1 VTPAFSNALALL
13 DTAREGAT
21 LKARCPAH
29 DDNVRSLAIKEK
41 DGKVLIKCHAGCDT
55 RDVIAAM
62 GIAMTDLFE
71 EELPSGPIEDATYD
85 YRAEDGTLLYQ
96 AVRYRPKD
104 FRLRRPLPDGRWD
117 WNLDGVDRVP
127 YHLPELATAS
137 EVFVVEGEKDADRL
151 ASHGLVATSNAGG
164 AGKWRPEWGPLFE
177 GKKVTIIPDN
187 DDAGRAHA
195 AAVQSSLEGYAKR
208 IRIIELPGVKP
219 KGDVSDWLDDH
230 TWPELLT
237 LLRPQMAPTIHDFI
251 TTAAVQA
258 TEDLYPATIPAGGL
272 VIFVGQPRSFKTM
285 AALQLMFSVASGH
298 PWLGLP
304 PARTGSAL
312 YVAEE
317 GARAK
322 VADRLH
328 TMWEEHDPLQH
339 DLRILHREGVTLTG
353 AGWER
358 VRATLD
364 EMDDPTV
371 VVLDTLAALMDGD
384 ENSVADIRTALRPI
398 QDLITDYGVT
408 VILVHHVNKTGE
420 GRMGNRMRGSSAL
433 WGACDGTLGF
443 VRKEDTHGLATDE
456 GEVRVETKDDDPRV
470 IPFVYQF
477 ETMRLLANEWPPLS
491 EGALLAEVRQRQETG
506 PVPIEDLLAHFGVHR
521 RMLVN
526 TAEAAKQHGLV
537 ETAPGYYKY
546 ESGFGY

>member
-1 VTPAFSNALALL
+1 MNPAFSNALALL
-13 DTAREGAT
+13 DTAREGST

-29 DDNVRSLAIKEK
+29 DDNVRSLAIKDFGDK
-41 DGKVLIKCHAGCDT
+41 IGLKCHAGCDT
-55 RDVIAAM
+55 RDVVAAM
-62 GIAMTDLFE
+62 GLTMSDLFD
-71 EELPSGPIEDATYD
+71 EELPSGPVEDATYD
-85 YRAEDGTLLYQ
+85 YHSAEGQLLYQ
-96 AVRYRPKD
+96 VVRYRPKD
-104 FRLRRPLPDGRWD
+104 FRVRRPAPDGWS
-117 WNLDGVDRVP
+117 WNLEGVDRVP
-127 YHLPELATAS
+127 YRLPEVMDAG
-137 EVFVVEGEKDADRL
+137 EVFIVEGEKDADRL

-164 AGKWRPEWGPLFE
+164 AGKWRAEWGPLFT

-187 DDAGRAHA
+187 DDSGRAHA

-208 IRIIELPGVKP
+208 IRIVELPGVKP

-230 TWPELLT
+230 SWPELLT
-237 LLRPQMAPTIHDFI
+237 LLRPTIAKTIDAFI
-251 TTAAVQA
+251 NEAAMTSV
-258 TEDLYPATIPAGGL
+258 EDLYPATIPAGGL

-285 AALQLMFSVASGH
+285 AALQMMFSVASGK

-317 GARAK
+317 GARKK
-322 VADRLH
+322 VADRLA
-328 TMWEEHDPLQH
+328 TMYLEHDPLRHQ
-339 DLRILHREGVTLTG
+339 LLILHREGVTLTG

-364 EMDDPTV
+364 EMDEPAV

-384 ENSVADIRTALRPI
+384 ENSVADVRSALRPI

-470 IPFVYQF
+470 IPFVYDF

-506 PVPIEDLLAHFGVHR
+506 PVPLEDLLSHFGVHR
-521 RMLVN
+521 RILVN
-526 TAEAAKQHGLV
+526 VAESAKQHGLV